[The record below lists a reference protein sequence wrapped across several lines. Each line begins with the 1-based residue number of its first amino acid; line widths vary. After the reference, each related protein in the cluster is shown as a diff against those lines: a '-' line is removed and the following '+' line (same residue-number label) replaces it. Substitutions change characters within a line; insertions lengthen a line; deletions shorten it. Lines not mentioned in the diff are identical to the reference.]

1 MDVSGFVPAL
11 SRRGFLGSLAA
22 PAALSAASWSEFR
35 GGDSGAASSAERLPL
50 EWSDEKNL
58 LWSVAPPGYGQSS
71 PVVYGG
77 RVFVTGVAGERKE
90 ELLLSAFDLR
100 SGAGLWTHRGSPA
113 QPMEVSDM
121 VSKAAPSPAADA
133 DGVYAF
139 FETGNVA
146 ALDRGG
152 RLRWERRLTEEFGE
166 FGGRHGIGS
175 SLRLCRAGVMALVA
189 HDGPSYLICLD
200 RATGETVWKAD
211 RPPGVS
217 WSTPALARVGG
228 REAALVSGGERVD
241 AYDAADG
248 SLLWSLDGFKGAFV
262 ASPTPIDGGAII
274 GSSEK
279 GRTAAIRFG
288 AEARE
293 APRVVWRTA
302 EAASYFSSPLAHR
315 SRAYMVNKSGVAFC
329 LRLDTGERLWLQ
341 RLRGGCWASSIACG
355 DCVYFFG
362 VDGAVEVY
370 RAADKAE
377 KIAENRLSEES
388 RLYAAAVAPGRLLL
402 RFGRRL
408 ACIAKG

>member
-1 MDVSGFVPAL
+1 MRVPVSVPAP
-11 SRRGFLGSLAA
+11 SRRGFLGALAA
-22 PAALSAASWSEFR
+22 PAAVAAAPWAEFR
-35 GGDSGAASSAERLPL
+35 GGDSGAAASGEGLPL

-58 LWSVAPPGYGQSS
+58 SWSAVPAGYGQSS
-71 PVVYGG
+71 PVVYDG
-77 RVFVTGVAGERKE
+77 RVLVTGIAGARKE
-90 ELLLSAFDLR
+90 ELLLTAFDLR
-100 SGAGLWTHRGSPA
+100 SGASLWTHRGSPA
-113 QPMEVSDM
+113 QPVEVSDM
-121 VSKAAPSPAADA
+121 VSKAAPTPAADA
-133 DGVYAF
+133 AGVYVF
-139 FETGNVA
+139 FETGNVC
-146 ALDRGG
+146 ALEHDG
-152 RLRWERRLTEEFGE
+152 RLRWERRLTDEFGA

-217 WSTPALARVGG
+217 WSTPALADVGG
-228 REAALVSGGERVD
+228 REAALVSGGDRVD

-262 ASPTPIDGGAII
+262 ASPTPIPGGALI
-274 GSSEK
+274 GSGEK

-288 AEARE
+288 PQARA
-293 APRVVWRTA
+293 APQVLWRAA
-302 EAASYFSSPLAHR
+302 EAASYFGSPLAHR
-315 SRAYMVNKSGVAFC
+315 ERAYMVNKSGVAFC
-329 LRLDTGERLWLQ
+329 LRLDNGERLWLQ

-355 DCVYFFG
+355 DRVYFFG
-362 VDGAVEVY
+362 VDGAVEVF

-408 ACIAKG
+408 ACIAEG